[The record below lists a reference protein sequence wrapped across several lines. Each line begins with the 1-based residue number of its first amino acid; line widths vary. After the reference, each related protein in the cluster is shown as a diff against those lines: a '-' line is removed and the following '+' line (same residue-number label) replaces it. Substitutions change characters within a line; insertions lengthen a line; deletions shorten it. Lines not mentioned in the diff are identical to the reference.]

1 LPPNRIA
8 QVTFK
13 INVKTKVAL
22 PISGEDQIILFQ
34 YEKAARILSVFQK
47 SLSINVC
54 GSVI

>member
-22 PISGEDQIILFQ
+22 PISGKDQTILFQ
-34 YEKAARILSVFQK
+34 YVKAARVLSVFQK
-47 SLSINVC
+47 SSNINFC